1 MMASKTRQWNVMYEI
16 PIMAKILAK
25 TEGIARGEI
34 TTITVKAISEVAVI
48 HNEATLIIH
57 QAEFMDFK

>member
-1 MMASKTRQWNVMYEI
+1 MYEI

-48 HNEATLIIH
+48 HNEATPIIH